1 MTRSKWSLMLQAGIA
16 GLLLVAC
23 APDTVEDS
31 ETTSSES
38 VSVSS
43 SAAEMQTFTLEEL
56 SQYTG
61 KDGQPGYVAV
71 DGVVYDVTNVEAW
84 FCPSLV
90 FYLDEYCDKKVT
102 NFQGFFLVC
111 RGFLNHF
118 IILRNGFM
126 ERFQS
131 VLKALF
137 YPLWLDDSILNRI
150 RTFQNRV
157 KVPSIFRINCLYLFL

>member
-1 MTRSKWSLMLQAGIA
+1 MMKEETKMTRSKWSLMLQAGIA

-61 KDGQPGYVAV
+61 KDDQPGYVAV

-84 FCPSLV
+84 KDGEHQMGLTAGNELSEEINSSPHG
-90 FYLDEYCDKKVT
+90 K
-102 NFQGFFLVC
+102 Q
-111 RGFLNHF
+111 
-118 IILRNGFM
+118 
-126 ERFQS
+126 
-131 VLKALF
+131 VLEGLPIVGEF
-137 YPLWLDDSILNRI
+137 
-150 RTFQNRV
+150 V
-157 KVPSIFRINCLYLFL
+157 E

>member
-1 MTRSKWSLMLQAGIA
+1 MLQAGIA

-71 DGVVYDVTNVEAW
+71 DGVVYDVTNVETWKDGEHQMGLTAGNELSEEINSS
-84 FCPSLV
+84 PHG
-90 FYLDEYCDKKVT
+90 K
-102 NFQGFFLVC
+102 Q
-111 RGFLNHF
+111 
-118 IILRNGFM
+118 
-126 ERFQS
+126 
-131 VLKALF
+131 VLEGLPIVGEF
-137 YPLWLDDSILNRI
+137 
-150 RTFQNRV
+150 V
-157 KVPSIFRINCLYLFL
+157 E